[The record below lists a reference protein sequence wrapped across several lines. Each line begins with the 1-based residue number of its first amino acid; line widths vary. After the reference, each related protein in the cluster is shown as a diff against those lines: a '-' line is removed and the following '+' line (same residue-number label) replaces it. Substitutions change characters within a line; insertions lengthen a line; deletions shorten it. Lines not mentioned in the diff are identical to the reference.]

1 MELVVKSVAAAS
13 VKTATLVIAVGEN
26 RKLGAVAKAVDQATE
41 GAISA
46 VLKRG
51 DLAGKPGQTLLL
63 HNLPGLKAERVLL
76 VGSGKDEALGDR
88 AWRKLVASVAGVL
101 KGLNGADAVL
111 ALDDIAVSN
120 RDAHYGKYRLLA
132 ETLQDG
138 EYVFDRFKSQKVEPR
153 ALKKVTL
160 LADKAGQADVE
171 RAVKH
176 ASAIATGMAF
186 TRDLGNLPP
195 NLCHP
200 SFLAEQAKDLG
211 KAHKALKV
219 EVLDEKKIKDL
230 GMGAFYAVGQG
241 SDQPPRLIVLNYQ
254 GGKKADKPFVLVGKG
269 ITFDTGGISLKP
281 GAGMDEMKY
290 DMCGAASVM
299 GTLRAV
305 LELQLPINL
314 VCQLACAENMPSG
327 GATRPGDIVTTMSG
341 QTVEIL
347 NTDAEGRLVLCD
359 TLTYAERFKPQA
371 VIDVA
376 TLTGACIV
384 ALGSHTSGLM
394 GNNDDLVGQL
404 LDAGKR
410 ADDRAWQLPLFD
422 EYQEQL
428 DSPFA
433 DMGNIG
439 GPKAG
444 TITAGCFLSRFAKA
458 YNWAH
463 MDIAGTAWVSGGKDK
478 GATGRP
484 VPLLTQYLLDRAGA

>member
-13 VKTATLVIAVGEN
+13 LKTATLVLAVGEG
-26 RKLGAVAKAVDQATE
+26 RKLGDIAKAVDQASN

-63 HNLPGLKAERVLL
+63 HSLPGLKAERVLL
-76 VGSGKDEALGDR
+76 VGSGKEALGDR

-101 KGLNGADAVL
+101 KGLNGNDAVL
-111 ALDDIAVSN
+111 ALDDVAVTG

-132 ETLQDG
+132 ETLLDG
-138 EYVFDRFKSQKVEPR
+138 EYVFDRFKSQKAEPR
-153 ALKKVTL
+153 ALKKITL
-160 LADKAGQADVE
+160 LADKAGQGEVE

-176 ASAIATGMAF
+176 ASAIAAGMAF

-200 SFLAEQAKDLG
+200 SFLAEQAKELG
-211 KAHKALKV
+211 KAHKNLKV

-254 GGKKADKPFVLVGKG
+254 GGKKSDKPFVLVGKG

-290 DMCGAASVM
+290 DMCGAASVF

-305 LELQLPINL
+305 LQLQLPINL
-314 VCQLACAENMPSG
+314 VCLLACAENMPSG

-371 VIDVA
+371 VIDIA

-433 DMGNIG
+433 DIANIG

-458 YNWAH
+458 YDWAH
-463 MDIAGTAWVSGGKDK
+463 LDVAGTAWISGGKDK
-478 GATGRP
+478 GASGRP
-484 VPLLTQYLLDRAGA
+484 VPLLTQYLLDRANA